1 MTIFKEKLDEEYVT
15 IAEAKTIL
23 NEVEAERADDE
34 DRDLQY
40 ELARAVEHVNRH
52 ASLEADEAQELVD
65 QLTELETVNAKTAH
79 LIADL
84 LPEDRTE
91 LRAIYAKERFNLDG
105 EELDEILDIVA
116 QYA

>member
-1 MTIFKEKLDEEYVT
+1 MTIFKEKLDEEHVT

-34 DRDLQY
+34 ERDLQY

-52 ASLEADEAQELVD
+52 ASLEAEEAQELVD

-79 LIADL
+79 LVADL

-105 EELDEILDIVA
+105 EDLDEILDIVA